1 MGDYIVEIGGHDSKY
16 FTQAQI
22 LEKIRTSMNTLDLK
36 IITPMQSYNST
47 NKPVYITFLLCLQ
60 HSVRHIIL
68 FTIMQFLIK
77 FTRAFCHFLSHCVYI
92 SLWIML
98 IHF

>member
-1 MGDYIVEIGGHDSKY
+1 MLVELCAIILLFNNLLIIQLGGLKVGDYIVEIGGHDSKY

-36 IITPMQSYNST
+36 IITPMLSYNSA

-60 HSVRHIIL
+60 HSVRHHYY
-68 FTIMQFLIK
+68 
-77 FTRAFCHFLSHCVYI
+77 AI
-92 SLWIML
+92 SY
-98 IHF
+98 